1 MAAKLFLYTKWSE
14 RHANPPV
21 ERVRQVLEE
30 VYDPATEVS
39 DEELEEHPN
48 AWLEYVAADGKQ
60 YVLDIYRTQRIYF
73 AITDR
78 GADEAEHLYRMDDVP
93 QARAMELWMWLFN
106 GDLSKVRAQPW
117 AETRSDGGDELQS
130 AGWA

>member
-48 AWLEYVAADGKQ
+48 AWLEYVAAE
-60 YVLDIYRTQRIYF
+60 RIYF